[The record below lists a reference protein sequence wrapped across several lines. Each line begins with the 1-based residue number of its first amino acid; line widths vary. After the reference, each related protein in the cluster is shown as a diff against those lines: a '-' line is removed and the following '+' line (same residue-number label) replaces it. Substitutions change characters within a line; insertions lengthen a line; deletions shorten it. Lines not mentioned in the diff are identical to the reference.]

1 MHGKLV
7 QEAKKETA
15 GSFGGKK
22 GRGGAFWV
30 VSVMEGFCLVF
41 YGCLASC

>member
-15 GSFGGKK
+15 GFWGEKRKRRSILSGQWDGGVF
-22 GRGGAFWV
+22 AWFWRAV
-30 VSVMEGFCLVF
+30 W
-41 YGCLASC
+41 